1 MEWVLITMGI
11 VWAFLAGLIIGMF
24 KGFNDGIDSRDEEI
38 KRNLVERVE
47 VIDDPEAGES
57 HAFVDL
63 PLHAFEVSRVTVK
76 DKDKIKL
83 FKEAERE
90 L

>member
-1 MEWVLITMGI
+1 MEWLLITMGI

-57 HAFVDL
+57 YAFVDL
-63 PLHAFEVSRVTVK
+63 LFTPSR
-76 DKDKIKL
+76 L
-83 FKEAERE
+83 AG
-90 L
+90 

>member
-57 HAFVDL
+57 YAFVDL